1 MYFSESLYFSNFAE
15 TYNSQR
21 AMGKGE
27 SSKGGAS
34 RQKIIL
40 EAFKL
45 FATMPYERVSFSVM
59 EKEIGISRGS
69 MVYYFGNKE
78 GLFQE
83 VLSTLVYGTSSIKAV
98 PEAYRLSLCSF
109 YNYFIETLKR
119 DQEKILQIGVINLN
133 EALMRIENSALT
145 YIENFKEMTCKWFD
159 EERQIWKGV
168 IENAIS
174 SGEIKSSID
183 STIFSQLFENC
194 YLGTA
199 FTGVSLKNG
208 YDIDSLKKLYDQI
221 YLVLKNNH
229 VLS

>member
-1 MYFSESLYFSNFAE
+1 
-15 TYNSQR
+15 
-21 AMGKGE
+21 MGKGE

-34 RQKIIL
+34 RQKILL

-109 YNYFIETLKR
+109 YHYFIETLKR
-119 DQEKILQIGVINLN
+119 EQEKILQIGIVNLN

-145 YIENFKEMTCKWFD
+145 YVENFKEITSQWFT
-159 EERQIWKGV
+159 EEHSIWINV
-168 IENAIS
+168 IKVAIS
-174 SGEIKSSID
+174 TGEIIPNISPEILGY
-183 STIFSQLFENC
+183 IFENC
-194 YLGTA
+194 YLGSA
-199 FTGVSLKNG
+199 FKGVFSING
-208 YDIDSLKKLYDQI
+208 YKIDILKKEFDQI
-221 YLVLKNNH
+221 YEIIK
-229 VLS
+229 S

>member
-1 MYFSESLYFSNFAE
+1 
-15 TYNSQR
+15 
-21 AMGKGE
+21 MGKGE

-34 RQKIIL
+34 RQKILL

-119 DQEKILQIGVINLN
+119 EQERILQIGIVNLN

-145 YIENFKEMTCKWFD
+145 YIENFKEMTAQWFD
-159 EERQIWKGV
+159 EEREIWMSV
-168 IENAIS
+168 IENAVS
-174 SGEIKSSID
+174 TGELKPITDITALSHV
-183 STIFSQLFENC
+183 FENC
-194 YLGTA
+194 YLGYA
-199 FTGVSLKNG
+199 FTGVFTTNG
-208 YDIDSLKKLYDQI
+208 YDIDSLKKTYDQI
-221 YLVLKNNH
+221 YAVIKTQE
-229 VLS
+229 

>member
-1 MYFSESLYFSNFAE
+1 MYFLESLYFSNFAE

-34 RQKIIL
+34 RQKILL

-119 DQEKILQIGVINLN
+119 EQERILKIGIVNLN

-145 YIENFKEMTCKWFD
+145 YIENFKEMTAQWFD
-159 EERQIWKGV
+159 EEREIWMSV
-168 IENAIS
+168 IENAVS
-174 SGEIKSSID
+174 TGELKPITDITALSHV
-183 STIFSQLFENC
+183 FENC
-194 YLGTA
+194 YLGYA
-199 FTGVSLKNG
+199 FTGVFSANG
-208 YDIDSLKKLYDQI
+208 YDIDSLKKSYDQI
-221 YLVLKNNH
+221 YAILRT
-229 VLS
+229 

>member
-1 MYFSESLYFSNFAE
+1 MYFLESLYFSNFAE

-34 RQKIIL
+34 RQKILL

-119 DQEKILQIGVINLN
+119 EQERILQIGIVNLN

-145 YIENFKEMTCKWFD
+145 YIENFKEMTAQWFD
-159 EERQIWKGV
+159 EEREIWMSV
-168 IENAIS
+168 IENAVS
-174 SGEIKSSID
+174 TGELKPIADITALSHV
-183 STIFSQLFENC
+183 FENC
-194 YLGTA
+194 YLGCS
-199 FTGVSLKNG
+199 FTGVFSANG
-208 YDIDSLKKLYDQI
+208 YDIDSLKKSYDQI
-221 YLVLKNNH
+221 YAILRT
-229 VLS
+229 

>member
-1 MYFSESLYFSNFAE
+1 
-15 TYNSQR
+15 
-21 AMGKGE
+21 MGKGE

-34 RQKIIL
+34 RQKILL

-69 MVYYFGNKE
+69 MVYYFGNKD
-78 GLFQE
+78 GLFRE
-83 VLSTLVYGTSSIKAV
+83 VLSNLVYGKSSIKAV

-119 DQEKILQIGVINLN
+119 EQEKILQIGIVNLN

-145 YIENFKEMTCKWFD
+145 YIENFKEMTAQWFY
-159 EERQIWKGV
+159 EERQIWMSV

-174 SGEIKSSID
+174 TGELKPMMDIAAL
-183 STIFSQLFENC
+183 SQVFDDC
-194 YLGTA
+194 YLGCA
-199 FTGVSLKNG
+199 FTGVFTTNG
-208 YDIDSLKKLYDQI
+208 YDIDSLKKTYDQI
-221 YLVLKNNH
+221 YAVIKTQK
-229 VLS
+229 

>member
-1 MYFSESLYFSNFAE
+1 MYFLESLYFSNFAE

-34 RQKIIL
+34 RQKILL

-45 FATMPYERVSFSVM
+45 FATIPYERVSFSVM

-119 DQEKILQIGVINLN
+119 EQERILQIGIVNLN
-133 EALMRIENSALT
+133 EALMHIENSALT
-145 YIENFKEMTCKWFD
+145 YIENFKEMTAQWFD
-159 EERQIWKGV
+159 EEREIWMSV
-168 IENAIS
+168 IENAVS
-174 SGEIKSSID
+174 TGELKPIADITALSHV
-183 STIFSQLFENC
+183 FENC
-194 YLGTA
+194 YLGCA
-199 FTGVSLKNG
+199 FTGVFSANG
-208 YDIDSLKKLYDQI
+208 YDIDSLKKSYDQI
-221 YLVLKNNH
+221 YAILRT
-229 VLS
+229 